1 MDALLDYLDEIE
13 EVLDSSKSLPFT
25 NKISVEKDRIVDI
38 LSEIRLNLPDDIRSA
53 QRILTEHDRI
63 VNEASNKAEDVIA
76 SAESEAKIRTS
87 NHEIFRRASDQAT
100 DLIENAKKDA
110 RDLRLNAMD
119 YADEMLSQAETQL
132 KEYMNN
138 LESQHKLVMSYYTDL
153 IDVIYANRQQ
163 LRGR

>member
-13 EVLDSSKSLPFT
+13 EVLETSKSLPFT

-38 LSEIRLNLPDDIRSA
+38 LSEIRLNLPDDIRAA
-53 QRILTEHDRI
+53 QRILNDHDRI
-63 VNEASNKAEDVIA
+63 LNDAQNKAQDIIDT
-76 SAESEAKIRTS
+76 AENEAKIRTN

-100 DLIENAKKDA
+100 DKMEGAKKEA

-119 YADEMLSQAETQL
+119 YADEMLSQAESQL
-132 KEYMNN
+132 KEYMTN
-138 LESQHKLVMSYYTDL
+138 LEAQHKRVMSYYTEL